1 MKYIFWVGFA
11 WVTYVYVGYAVIL
24 LLLALRKKVE
34 PKINESCTPT
44 VSVLVA
50 ARNEERDIAWKLRQ
64 TLAWD
69 YPKDKLRVLV
79 ASDASVD
86 ATDEIIKSFHDPRI
100 TFVRMERQVGKNSA
114 LNELAKIS
122 TADILFFT
130 DANSDVSTGCLK
142 RLIRYFADP
151 RVGCV
156 TGVESV
162 LEAVE
167 QPALSLGTATYLNY
181 ESLINQ
187 LESKIGSVLV
197 CDGSIFCMKRTL
209 FQELDPDLA
218 NDLELPIR
226 IGCGGHWILYDSE
239 TRSAER
245 STSSPQEE
253 FRRRRRICAQ
263 GLLGLWRLR
272 AELRGMRMWQFASRK
287 VLRWFSLVPLIA
299 LCISSALM
307 MRQNVMFELLVVSEA
322 VFCTAALLG
331 CSSRLRRSQSGRVV
345 GPPFHFMLALV
356 AALLGMLDTCLGRR
370 YSVWT
375 IAEVSRGQASA
386 GQLRS
391 IEGSAKL

>member
-1 MKYIFWVGFA
+1 MKYIFWIGFA
-11 WVTYVYVGYAVIL
+11 WVTYVYAGYAVIL
-24 LLLALRKKVE
+24 LLLGLRKKVQ
-34 PKINESCTPT
+34 PKVNESYTPT
-44 VSVLVA
+44 VSVLIA

-69 YPKDKLRVLV
+69 YPKGKLQVLV

-86 ATDEIIKSFHDPRI
+86 ATDEIVKSFHDPRI

-114 LNELAKIS
+114 LNDLAKRS
-122 TADILFFT
+122 TADLLFFT
-130 DANSDVSTGCLK
+130 DANSDVPVGCLK
-142 RLIRYFADP
+142 RLTRYFADP

-162 LEAVE
+162 LEANE

-197 CDGSIFCMKRTL
+197 CDGSIFCMRRTL

-226 IGCGGHWILYDSE
+226 IGYMGHWILYDSE
-239 TRSAER
+239 IRSAER
-245 STSSPQEE
+245 STSCPREE

-272 AELRGMRMWQFASRK
+272 AELSSMRMWQFASRK
-287 VLRWFSLVPLIA
+287 LLRWFSLVPLIA
-299 LCISSALM
+299 LCITSALM

-331 CSSRLRRSQSGRVV
+331 CSSRLRRSESGRFV

-356 AALLGMLDTCLGRR
+356 AALLGMLDTCLGRQ

-375 IAEVSRGQASA
+375 IAKVSRGQARA
-386 GQLRS
+386 GQLGP
-391 IEGSAKL
+391 I